1 MSNSL
6 EVKLVDSFVLN
17 KLGEGHGESRLYLGG
32 YSSLDTIN
40 KIFIPSENSI
50 IQLKLLKSNI
60 LHTLGFFEPF
70 YKNPKKF
77 YLSNG
82 KLLSFRQNLPEL
94 YETILASLENYQED
108 ILESAEL
115 LSADKKGRSY
125 LRVNKNSMLR
135 KFFLPHS
142 VKVIFSRQLSFFSN
156 YVHCEIKPELIPI
169 KKEIKVNNQKLTIE
183 FDYFSD
189 YEC

>member
-40 KIFIPSENSI
+40 KIFTSSENSI
-50 IQLKLLKSNI
+50 IQLKLFKTNI

-70 YKNPKKF
+70 YKNPRKF

-82 KLLSFRQNLPEL
+82 KLLSFKQNLPEL
-94 YETILASLENYQED
+94 YETILASLANYKEE

-125 LRVNKNSMLR
+125 LRVNKNSILR
-135 KFFLPHS
+135 KFFLPNS
-142 VKVIFSRQLSFFSN
+142 VKVIFSKQSSWFKD
-156 YVHCEIKPELIPI
+156 YVHCEVKPELIPI
-169 KKEIKVNNQKLTIE
+169 KKEIKVNSQKLSLE
-183 FDYFSD
+183 FDYFLD